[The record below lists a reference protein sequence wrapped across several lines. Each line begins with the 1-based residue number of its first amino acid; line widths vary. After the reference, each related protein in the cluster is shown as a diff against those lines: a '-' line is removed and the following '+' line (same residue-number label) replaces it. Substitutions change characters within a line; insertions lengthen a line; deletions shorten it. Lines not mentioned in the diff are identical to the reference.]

1 MTFEEIKQKAIE
13 EWESLEQEGIPV
25 IRIGA
30 ATSDRAAGA
39 LEVVEAFENE
49 LTRLNV
55 EAKIVQTGSVGY
67 GNYEPLV
74 IISKPDYPRICY
86 NNVTSDMVTR
96 LVEGYLLE
104 DDPCMEFALGTLEGG
119 DGIPPHI
126 PELPRAEHE
135 QRLLLRNCGF
145 IDPENIN
152 HYIALGGYS
161 ALIKALEM
169 TPAEIVGE
177 IKQSG
182 LRGRGGAGFPTGR
195 KLEACLKSANTP
207 KYVICNADEGDPG
220 AFMDRIVLE
229 SDPHAVLEGMII
241 CAFTLNS
248 SQGYIYTRMEYPL
261 AVERLK
267 TAIEQAKQL
276 GLLGENILGTEFNF
290 DIDVFQGAG
299 AFICGESS
307 ALMYSIEGKR
317 GFPRVRPPQ
326 SIESGFRQKPT
337 QLNNVKTF
345 AYIPLII
352 EFGGEYFASIGTE
365 GSKGTAV
372 FALAGKVENVGL
384 VEVPMGT
391 TLRTVVDDI
400 GGGVIGGKNFK
411 GVQTG
416 GPSGGCLPESFL
428 DTPIDFDSLLEA
440 GAMMGSGG
448 MIIMD
453 EDNCMVDAARFF
465 LDFTVQESC
474 GKCVLCRLGTTQML
488 SILEDIVSAK
498 GKSEDIEQLVGLG
511 NDIIA
516 GSLCGLGKS
525 APNPVLTTI
534 RYFKEEY
541 EAHIQE
547 KRCPALICRDLIAY
561 YIIPEKCYRGC
572 EHCMIVCPTEA
583 IVEHPKRYKV
593 VDQEKCVKC
602 GNCLEV
608 CPPEYDAVIKISPIS
623 EVPPSEMPSREAPA
637 GKDEANGSS

>member
-1 MTFEEIKQKAIE
+1 MMTFDEIKQNAVA
-13 EWESLEQEGIPV
+13 EWESLEQDGIPV

-30 ATSDRAAGA
+30 ATSDRASGA
-39 LEVVEAFENE
+39 LEVIAEFEQE
-49 LTRLNV
+49 LARLKV
-55 EAKIVQTGSVGY
+55 EAKIVPTGSVGY
-67 GNYEPLV
+67 CNYEPLV

-86 NNVTSDMVTR
+86 NNVTPDVVPR
-96 LVEGYLLE
+96 LVEGYLQE
-104 DDPCMEFALGTLEGG
+104 DDPCMELALGTLEGG
-119 DGIPPHI
+119 DDDTPPHI
-126 PELPRAEHE
+126 PELPRSEHE
-135 QRLLLRNCGF
+135 FRLLLRNCGF

-161 ALIKALEM
+161 ALTKALEM
-169 TPAEIVGE
+169 NPAEIVEE

-195 KLEACLKSANTP
+195 KLEACLKSVDTP

-220 AFMDRIVLE
+220 AFMDRVVLE

-241 CAFTLNS
+241 CAFVLKS

-261 AVERLK
+261 AVQQLE
-267 TAIEQAKQL
+267 TAIEQAKQF
-276 GLLGENILGTEFNF
+276 GLLGDNILGTGFNF
-290 DIDVFQGAG
+290 DIEVFQGAG

-326 SIESGFRQKPT
+326 SIASGFRQKPT
-337 QLNNVKTF
+337 QLNNVKSF
-345 AYIPLII
+345 AYIPVII
-352 EFGGEYFASIGTE
+352 ERGSEFFANIGSD

-400 GGGVIGGKNFK
+400 GGGVADGKTFK
-411 GVQTG
+411 GVQIG

-453 EDNCMVDAARFF
+453 DDNCMVDAARFF

-474 GKCVLCRLGTTQML
+474 GKCVPCRLGTTQML
-488 SILEDIVSAK
+488 SILEDIGGGK
-498 GKSEDIEQLVGLG
+498 GKSEDIEQLSGLG
-511 NDIIA
+511 EDIIA

-534 RYFKEEY
+534 RYFKAEY
-541 EAHIQE
+541 EAHIQD
-547 KRCPALICRDLIAY
+547 KRCPALVCRDLITY

-572 EHCMIVCPTEA
+572 EHCIVVCPTEA

-608 CPPEYDAVIKISPIS
+608 CPPEYDAVVKISPIS
-623 EVPPSEMPSREAPA
+623 EVPPGEIPSGEAPA
-637 GKDEANGSS
+637 DKDE

>member
-1 MTFEEIKQKAIE
+1 MKTFDEIKKKAIA
-13 EWESLEQEGIPV
+13 EWESLEQDGIPV

-39 LEVVEAFENE
+39 LAVIEEFEKE
-49 LTRLNV
+49 LARLKV
-55 EAKIVQTGSVGY
+55 KAKIVPTGSVGY

-86 NNVTSDMVTR
+86 NNVTPDVVPR
-96 LVEGYLLE
+96 LVEGYLQE
-104 DDPCMEFALGTLEGG
+104 DDPCMELALGTLEG
-119 DGIPPHI
+119 DDVTPPHI
-126 PELPRAEHE
+126 PELPRSEHE
-135 QRLLLRNCGF
+135 FRLLLRNCGF

-161 ALIKALEM
+161 ALTKALEM
-169 TPAEIVGE
+169 NPTEIVEE

-195 KLEACLKSANTP
+195 KLEACRMSADTP

-241 CAFTLNS
+241 CAFVLQA

-261 AVERLK
+261 AVQRLK
-267 TAIEQAKQL
+267 TAIEQAKQF
-276 GLLGENILGTEFNF
+276 GLLGENILATGFNF
-290 DIDVFQGAG
+290 DIEVFQGAG

-307 ALMYSIEGKR
+307 ALMYSLEGKR

-326 SIESGFRQKPT
+326 SIASGFQQKPT
-337 QLNNVKTF
+337 QLNNVKSF
-345 AYIPLII
+345 AYIPVII
-352 EFGGEYFASIGTE
+352 ERGSEFFANIGTD

-400 GGGVIGGKNFK
+400 GGGVIDGKAFK

-488 SILEDIVSAK
+488 SILEDIVSGK
-498 GKSEDIEQLVGLG
+498 GKSEDIEQLIGLG
-511 NDIIA
+511 EDIIG

-525 APNPVLTTI
+525 APNPVLTTL
-534 RYFKEEY
+534 RYFKAEY

-547 KRCPALICRDLIAY
+547 KRCPALVCSDLIAY

-572 EHCMIVCPTEA
+572 EHCIVVCPTEA

-608 CPPEYDAVIKISPIS
+608 CPPEYDAVVKISPIS
-623 EVPPSEMPSREAPA
+623 EVPPGDIISVEAPSD
-637 GKDEANGSS
+637 KDE